1 MYLVTNKSV
10 VTPTMRTV
18 FATKKHFFG
27 LKLHLFRIVEF
38 FKLKIFSD
46 HITNVNLY
54 RMNVS
59 TLRAQKL

>member
-18 FATKKHFFG
+18 FATKKH